1 MIMEENRK
9 GVLDGITVLD
19 FSQVLA
25 GPYGTMWLA
34 DLGATVIKVE
44 NPKKGDVTRS
54 YPPIKMEGMC
64 AYFTSLNRSKKG
76 ITLNLKA
83 DEGKKIVYELAKQ
96 ADIVVQNFRPGV
108 MKKLG
113 IGYEDL
119 KKVNPRIIYANIS
132 GYGSN
137 GPDAFLPGY
146 DVVSQGAG
154 GIMEMTGYAEG
165 PPTRVG
171 SSIGDTMGGVG
182 MVIGV
187 LAALNHREQCGE
199 GMEIDISLTDM
210 VTALCTREYIRYF
223 GGGEIPTR
231 MGNNYKLWAPYGL
244 YKAKDGWYTVACG
257 TEKHFMKFGK
267 ELMKLDSVTYEK
279 YSTHEKRTA
288 DREGIDALVN
298 AWAKD
303 KTVDEITALFAAEG
317 IPGGPVMDIT
327 KLVNDPQ
334 VAGERNMFPMQT
346 QEGLGTMPVTNTPIR
361 FSRSVVRAPEPA
373 PMLGQDNEE
382 ILSDMLGMSAE
393 EIAALKADGVI

>member
-1 MIMEENRK
+1 MEENRK

-34 DLGATVIKVE
+34 DLGANVIKVE

-76 ITLNLKA
+76 ITLNLKTE
-83 DEGKKIVYELAKQ
+83 EGKKIVYELAKK

-119 KKVNPRIIYANIS
+119 KKVNPKIIFANIS

-146 DVVSQGAG
+146 DVVSQGTG
-154 GIMEMTGYAEG
+154 GIMELTGYAGG

-171 SSIGDTMGGVG
+171 SSIGDTMGGIG

-187 LAALNHREQCGE
+187 LAALNRREQSGE

-223 GGGEIPTR
+223 GGGEVPTR
-231 MGNNYKLWAPYGL
+231 MGNDYKLWAPYGL
-244 YKAKDGWYTVACG
+244 YKASDGWYALACG
-257 TEKHFMKFGK
+257 TEQHFKK
-267 ELMKLDSVTYEK
+267 LAKDLMKLDDTVYER
-279 YSTHEKRTA
+279 YSTHEKRVA
-288 DREGIDALVN
+288 DREGVNALVN
-298 AWAKD
+298 AWAAK
-303 KTVDEITALFAAEG
+303 KTVEEITALLAAEK
-317 IPGGPVMDIT
+317 IPGGPVLDIK
-327 KLVNDPQ
+327 KLVRDPQ
-334 VAGERNMFPMQT
+334 VAGVRNMFPPQT

-361 FSRSVVRAPEPA
+361 FSRSVVRPPEPA

-382 ILSDMLGMSAE
+382 ILSRMLDMTE
-393 EIAALKADGVI
+393 TEISALKADGVI

>member
-1 MIMEENRK
+1 MEENRK

-19 FSQVLA
+19 FTQVLS
-25 GPYGTMWLA
+25 GPFGTMWLA

-83 DEGKKIVYELAKQ
+83 EEGRKIVYELAKQ
-96 ADIVVQNFRPGV
+96 ADIVTQNFRPGV
-108 MKKLG
+108 MDKLG
-113 IGYEDL
+113 IGYKDL
-119 KKVNPRIIYANIS
+119 KKINPKIIFANIS

-146 DVVSQGAG
+146 DVVSQGTG
-154 GIMEMTGYAEG
+154 GIMEMTGYAGG

-187 LAALNHREQCGE
+187 LAALNRREQCGE

-210 VTALCTREYIRYF
+210 VTALCTREYVRYF
-223 GGGEIPTR
+223 GGGEIPGR
-231 MGNNYKLWAPYGL
+231 MGNDYKLWAPYGL
-244 YKAKDGWYTVACG
+244 YKAKDGWYAVACG
-257 TEKHFMKFGK
+257 TDRHF
-267 ELMKLDSVTYEK
+267 ELFAKDLMGVDAATLEK
-279 YSTHEKRTA
+279 YSTHEKRVA
-288 DREGIDALVN
+288 DREGVDAFVN
-298 AWAKD
+298 AWAAD
-303 KTVDEITALFAAEG
+303 KTVDEITELFAREG
-317 IPGGPVMDIT
+317 IPGGPVMDIK
-327 KLVNDPQ
+327 KLWKDPQ
-334 VAGERNMFPMQT
+334 VAGERNMFPLQT
-346 QEGLGTMPVTNTPIR
+346 QEGLGTLPVTNTPIR
-361 FSRSVVRAPEPA
+361 FSRSAVRAPEPA

-382 ILSDMLGMSAE
+382 ILSSMLGMSEA
-393 EIAALKADGVI
+393 EIAELKANGVI